1 MTKEDLTKIL
11 DDVLYGSMNV
21 SVVYIYTR
29 FQAVRLVKDAND
41 KFPAFTLSDSLL
53 TLELPDGYHFISIS
67 AIDLVTA
74 N

>member
-1 MTKEDLTKIL
+1 MTRENLTQVL
-11 DDVLYGSMNV
+11 DDVLYGNISA

-41 KFPAFTLSDSLL
+41 KWPAFTLSDSLL
-53 TLELPDGYHFISIS
+53 TLELPDGYHFINIEG
-67 AIDLVTA
+67 IDLITA

>member
-1 MTKEDLTKIL
+1 MTKENLTQVL
-11 DDVLYGSMNV
+11 DEVLYGGISA

-41 KFPAFTLSDSLL
+41 KWPAFTLTDSLL
-53 TLELPDGYHFISIS
+53 TLETPDGYQFISIDG
-67 AIDLVTA
+67 IDLITA